1 MQVLIVHFSPLIE
14 WRRRDEA
21 ICSWHQGGSAQA
33 TVAKVECRDRR
44 ERVWRRSSRCLRNQT
59 WAGRQGRW
67 RSGVAAPMRA
77 CDVYGGHVLWQNFV
91 AQGHVIYAP
100 SIRKGWRQVGG
111 QARVQLERWR
121 TWSLVRG
128 IDMLA
133 CCDGGQ
139 PSLERADTVCQIS
152 VFSIT
157 DQFVSAGGLNDAFL
171 CLYIPA
177 TAFSP
182 LFLSGTSHSEPGT
195 RGTRLV
201 PITSNFPPSTSVAS
215 NNRRLSPLPRDGRI
229 ILHRITNRRSPL

>member
-77 CDVYGGHVLWQNFV
+77 CDVYGGHVLWQDFV

-157 DQFVSAGGLNDAFL
+157 DQLCQRERFEQCVSLPLHTCNCVLAVVLVWHIALRTGHTWHKADSHHIEFSAFD
-171 CLYIPA
+171 I
-177 TAFSP
+177 
-182 LFLSGTSHSEPGT
+182 
-195 RGTRLV
+195 
-201 PITSNFPPSTSVAS
+201 
-215 NNRRLSPLPRDGRI
+215 GRKQ
-229 ILHRITNRRSPL
+229 